1 MQPLANIT
9 PLKAVPR
16 PGAIE
21 VKNVG
26 QVFKTSTQDVV
37 ALSDVSL
44 DVKPGRFVVIVG
56 PSGCGKST
64 LLLMM
69 AGLRQQTSGTVTI
82 NGALIPRPDPDRVGV
97 VFQEAS
103 LFPWLTAE
111 ENVEFPLALRGVVKS
126 ERRAKALDAIK
137 LVGLDG
143 FGKRHPHE
151 LSGGMKQRVSIAR
164 GLVQDPP
171 VLLMDEPFA
180 ALDEQTRMTM
190 GDELLRIWAATGKT
204 IVFVTHSLT
213 EAVYLADEVLVMS
226 PRPGRIVDH
235 LVAAR
240 PHLAAH
246 QEIGLRRK
254 MTAKTLRRLIVLGL
268 IVLWEVLPRSGAI
281 PELFLPSLSSTLLA
295 GWNEAAEYGQ
305 ALAVTLYEVAIS
317 FVFACGGGILLGAIV
332 GSLPRPRILI
342 MPMISSLYAVPLV
355 ILYPVFTVWLG
366 IGSESKIAFAA
377 IYGFLPTMLSTAAG
391 IQTID
396 PQLLLAAR
404 SMGATLTQRLVRVIV
419 PAAIP
424 TVLSGLRVG
433 GALVI
438 VGVVVS
444 EMLISSAGIGYLISR
459 YRTIL
464 ETPHVFA
471 GVLLVLAM
479 AVAFNAAIK
488 WIERKAAIWQTGTRG
503 GQHAADEIASGTLQP
518 AT

>member
-1 MQPLANIT
+1 M
-9 PLKAVPR
+9 
-16 PGAIE
+16 
-21 VKNVG
+21 
-26 QVFKTSTQDVV
+26 
-37 ALSDVSL
+37 
-44 DVKPGRFVVIVG
+44 
-56 PSGCGKST
+56 
-64 LLLMM
+64 
-69 AGLRQQTSGTVTI
+69 
-82 NGALIPRPDPDRVGV
+82 
-97 VFQEAS
+97 VFQEAKPVS
-103 LFPWLTAE
+103 VAD
-111 ENVEFPLALRGVVKS
+111 RGRECRVSAGAARRQARS
-126 ERRAKALDAIK
+126 ERRDKAQDTLK

-204 IVFVTHSLT
+204 VVFVTHSLT
-213 EAVYLADEVLVMS
+213 EAVYLADEVMVMS
-226 PRPGRIVDH
+226 ARPGRIVDH
-235 LVAAR
+235 LQVHAAR
-240 PHLAAH
+240 PRTYDMLSGETLSAPCATAS
-246 QEIGLRRK
+246 GATSGNRREAD
-254 MTAKTLRRLIVLGL
+254 MSATTLRRLIVIAL
-268 IVLWEVLPRSGAI
+268 IVLWELLPRSGLI
-281 PELFLPSLSSTLLA
+281 PELFLPSLSSTLAA
-295 GWNEAAEYGQ
+295 GWNEAGEYGH

-317 FVFACGGGILLGAIV
+317 MVFACGGGILLGAIV

-342 MPMISSLYAVPLV
+342 MPMVSSLYAVPLV

-366 IGSESKIAFAA
+366 IGSESKIAFAS
-377 IYGFLPTMLSTAAG
+377 IYGFLPTMLATAAG

-404 SMGATLTQRLVRVIV
+404 SMGATLSQRLVRVII

-464 ETPHVFA
+464 DSPHVFA

-479 AVAFNAAIK
+479 AIAFNAGIK

-503 GQHAADEIASGTLQP
+503 GESAAEEIAPRAALQP

>member
-1 MQPLANIT
+1 MMLA
-9 PLKAVPR
+9 
-16 PGAIE
+16 
-21 VKNVG
+21 
-26 QVFKTSTQDVV
+26 
-37 ALSDVSL
+37 ALL
-44 DVKPGRFVVIVG
+44 
-56 PSGCGKST
+56 
-64 LLLMM
+64 
-69 AGLRQQTSGTVTI
+69 QQTSGTITI
-82 NGALIPRPDPDRVGV
+82 NGQPIPEPDPNRVGV

-111 ENVEFPLALRGVVKS
+111 ENVEFPLALRGVAKS
-126 ERRAKALDAIK
+126 ERRAKAQDALQ

-143 FGKRHPHE
+143 FGRRHPHE

-204 IVFVTHSLT
+204 VVFVTHSLT
-213 EAVYLADEVLVMS
+213 EAVYLADEVIVMS
-226 PRPGRIVDH
+226 ARPGRIVDR
-235 LVAAR
+235 LQVPLPR
-240 PHLAAH
+240 PRTYDMLSGDAFGSLPTASGG
-246 QEIGLRRK
+246 ISANRREAE
-254 MTAKTLRRLIVLGL
+254 MTATTLRRLIVIGL
-268 IVLWEVLPRSGAI
+268 IVLWEALPRSGLI
-281 PELFLPSLSSTLLA
+281 PELFLPSLSSTLVA
-295 GWNEAAEYGQ
+295 GWHEAGEYGH
-305 ALAVTLYEVAIS
+305 ALAVTLYEVAVS
-317 FVFACGGGILLGAIV
+317 MMFACGGGILLGAIV
-332 GSLPRPRILI
+332 GSLPRPRMLI
-342 MPMISSLYAVPLV
+342 MPMVSSLYAVPLV

-366 IGSESKIAFAA
+366 IGSESKIAFAS
-377 IYGFLPTMLSTAAG
+377 IYGFLPTMLATAAG

-404 SMGATLTQRLVRVIV
+404 SMGATLSQRLVRVII

-464 ETPHVFA
+464 DSAHVFA

-479 AVAFNAAIK
+479 AIAFNAAIR
-488 WIERKAAIWQTGTRG
+488 WIERKAAIWHTGTRG
-503 GQHAADEIASGTLQP
+503 GESAAVEIAPGALQP